1 MASVSGNCSVL
12 VFLLLILLTI
22 IFYLIGLRF
31 WLVFLAQHINGFPPI
46 YLQGHSL
53 TCGVPQG
60 SIVGPLL
67 FSFYMLTLARV
78 IQSFSGIFFN
88 HFYANDIQPYMSFK
102 PYQLDRLSA
111 LVNSL
116 SQISDWLANNSL
128 VLNSDKTEAM
138 IIAPPDIHL
147 RTSQVIAS
155 FCSSAKTR
163 VHNLF
168 VVFDCPLSLDTH
180 IKSISRSV
188 LFHLRNISKL

>member
-1 MASVSGNCSVL
+1 MLCTRVAAFDTVDHN
-12 VFLLLILLTI
+12 ILLNRLKVLAGISGSAHEWFSSYLSARTLFDLWGPSG
-22 IFYLIGLRF
+22 FYL
-31 WLVFLAQHINGFPPI
+31 
-46 YLQGHSL
+46 
-53 TCGVPQG
+53 G
-60 SIVGPLL
+60 SIVILL
-67 FSFYMLTLARV
+67 LHAYFSRDHSIFLWH
-78 IQSFSGIFFN
+78 FFN

-155 FCSSAKTR
+155 FCSSVKTR
-163 VHNLF
+163 VHNIF
-168 VVFDCPLSLDTH
+168 VVFDCSLSLDTH

-188 LFHLRNISKL
+188 LFL

>member
-1 MASVSGNCSVL
+1 MAGISGSAHEWFSSYLSARTLYDLWGPSGFYLGSTVI
-12 VFLLLILLTI
+12 LLLHAYFSWDHS
-22 IFYLIGLRF
+22 IFLWHF
-31 WLVFLAQHINGFPPI
+31 FF
-46 YLQGHSL
+46 
-53 TCGVPQG
+53 
-60 SIVGPLL
+60 
-67 FSFYMLTLARV
+67 FFY
-78 IQSFSGIFFN
+78 
-88 HFYANDIQPYMSFK
+88 HFYANDIQLYMSFK

-147 RTSQVIAS
+147 RTSQEIAS

-168 VVFDCPLSLDTH
+168 VVFDCSLSLDTH